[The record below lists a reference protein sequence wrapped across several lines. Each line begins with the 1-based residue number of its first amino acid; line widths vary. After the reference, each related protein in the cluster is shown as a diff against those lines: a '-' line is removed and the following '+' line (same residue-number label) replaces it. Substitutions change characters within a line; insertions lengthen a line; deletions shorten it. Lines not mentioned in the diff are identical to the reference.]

1 MMNLMEVADISKV
14 EFNSAAYVHLMAE
27 AMRRAFAD
35 RAEHLGDP
43 DFNPEMPIEQ
53 LTSKEFAKE
62 RFANLDLT
70 QASKSDSSKFGQLYG
85 GDHTTHFSVI
95 DKEGNAVSLTYTLE
109 NSYGVAMGSDKLGF
123 IFNNEMGDFNPVP
136 GITTTDG
143 QIGTNPNLVEPEKR
157 MLSSM
162 TPTIVAK
169 DGKPYL
175 VIGSP
180 GGRTIINTVFQTVLN
195 VLAYDMRI
203 DRAIEAMKIHHQWL
217 PDIIIYEQNL
227 LSPDTRDA
235 LEKMGHTLRPYSNL
249 GVLMG
254 ITYDAKL
261 GIFVGAADSASDD
274 GAARGY

>member
-1 MMNLMEVADISKV
+1 
-14 EFNSAAYVHLMAE
+14 
-27 AMRRAFAD
+27 
-35 RAEHLGDP
+35 
-43 DFNPEMPIEQ
+43 
-53 LTSKEFAKE
+53 
-62 RFANLDLT
+62 
-70 QASKSDSSKFGQLYG
+70 
-85 GDHTTHFSVI
+85 
-95 DKEGNAVSLTYTLE
+95 
-109 NSYGVAMGSDKLGF
+109 MGSDKLGF

-136 GITTTDG
+136 GVTNSRG
-143 QIGTNPNLVEPEKR
+143 QIGSDPNLVAPEKR

-162 TPTIVAK
+162 TPTIVSK

-217 PDIIIYEQNL
+217 PDRILYERNL

-235 LEKMGHTLRPYSNL
+235 LEKMGHTLIPTTNI

-254 ITYDAKL
+254 ITYDARL
-261 GIFVGAADSASDD
+261 GVFVGASDSASKD
-274 GAARGY
+274 GAAKGY